1 MHRMSNLLCKDWK
14 LDTTFTF
21 FAGSLLVLCGPSG
34 VGKSTL
40 VKRLLS
46 SLAEKPLLNAV
57 YTFKGVGVCVC
68 ACVMFVGS
76 ISFTNFGLQ
85 TKDVMS
91 FTLT

>member
-46 SLAEKPLLNAV
+46 SLAEKPLQNAG
-57 YTFKGVGVCVC
+57 YTFKGVCVCVPVSC
-68 ACVMFVGS
+68 LSVAFHLPILGCKLRM
-76 ISFTNFGLQ
+76 
-85 TKDVMS
+85 
-91 FTLT
+91 